1 MELDFLYLLCF
12 AFTAG
17 YIDSSV
23 GGGGL
28 IQLPAYLIF
37 APHLS
42 VATALGSNKLSSFMG
57 TVIATIRY
65 LLSTKVAWNAVIP
78 ALISCMIFSFIGAKM
93 VSDFNSEYLRILI
106 LILLVVV
113 AIYTFIKK
121 DFGLYHKPKLNKK
134 ETLILSIAVGSVL
147 GFYDGFFGPG
157 AGSFMILAYVMIFG
171 FNFINASASA
181 KIINCGTNL
190 AALVYFM
197 YGGHVDYALAIPVGA
212 CNMAGSWLGAR
223 MAVKRGSEVVR
234 IFFLVIVSGLILKF
248 TYDIFE

>member
-1 MELDFLYLLCF
+1 MDLDLIYLLLF

-42 VATALGSNKLSSFMG
+42 LATALGSNKLSSFMG
-57 TVIATIRY
+57 TVVATIRY
-65 LLSTKVAWNAVIP
+65 LLSTKVIWKAVIP
-78 ALISCMIFSFIGAKM
+78 ALISCMIFSFVGAKM
-93 VSDFNSEYLRILI
+93 VVGFNTEYLRIV
-106 LILLVVV
+106 ILLLLVAV
-113 AIYTFIKK
+113 AIYTFFKK
-121 DFGLYHKPKLNKK
+121 DLGLHHNPKLGKRA
-134 ETLILSIAVGSVL
+134 TLILSILTGAIL

-157 AGSFMILAYVMIFG
+157 AGSFMILAYVMLFG
-171 FNFINASASA
+171 FNFLNASASA

-190 AALVYFM
+190 AALVFFVYE
-197 YGGHVDYALAIPVGA
+197 GHVDFKLALPVGI
-212 CNMAGSWLGAR
+212 CNMIGAWLGAR

-234 IFFLVIVSGLILKF
+234 AFFLIIVSGLILKF
-248 TYDIFE
+248 TYDIFK